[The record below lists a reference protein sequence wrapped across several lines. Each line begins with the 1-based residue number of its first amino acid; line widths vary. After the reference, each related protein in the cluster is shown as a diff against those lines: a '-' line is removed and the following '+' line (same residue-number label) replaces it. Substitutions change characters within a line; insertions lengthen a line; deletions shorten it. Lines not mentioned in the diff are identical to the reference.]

1 MSQQCRGRRTSDR
14 CCQAVYRRTLPPR
27 NLSGHL
33 SQIPDSDVA
42 WLVYRPGR
50 LGVLN
55 HEPVGRQ
62 ILVVGSDSPSTSARS
77 LLEWVRRSVHMV
89 IRAAPQQ
96 CMAAEERVP
105 IALETL
111 NDEEEIDLSG
121 RSVGSGQA
129 LSSSHWE

>member
-1 MSQQCRGRRTSDR
+1 M
-14 CCQAVYRRTLPPR
+14 
-27 NLSGHL
+27 LSGGV
-33 SQIPDSDVA
+33 PPNVA
-42 WLVYRPGR
+42 ATELVRTPVADPGQRRGMAR
-50 LGVLN
+50 LPTGTFGVLN

-62 ILVVGSDSPSTSARS
+62 ILVVGSDSPSTSERS

-129 LSSSHWE
+129 LSSSHSE